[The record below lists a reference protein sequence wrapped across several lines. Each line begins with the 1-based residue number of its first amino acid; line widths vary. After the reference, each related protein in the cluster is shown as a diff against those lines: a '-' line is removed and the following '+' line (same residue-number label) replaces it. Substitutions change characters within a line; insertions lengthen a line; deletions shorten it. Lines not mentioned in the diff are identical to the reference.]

1 MQIGTKKKIFIAI
14 SMMAL
19 TAALYGYMEYTR
31 DNKDLIY
38 AKADHVTWVNEFIN
52 EFEEDEKAANE
63 KFIDKIIAVNGA
75 VKDVVKDD
83 DEFYTIVLG
92 DGSSRSSVRCSMD
105 ADHQS
110 EAALLKLQSNVTIKG
125 VCTGFN
131 ADDLLGSD
139 VILNRCVIE
148 KGRSE

>member
-1 MQIGTKKKIFIAI
+1 MQTITRKKVFVAI
-14 SMMAL
+14 SLMAL
-19 TAALYGYMEYTR
+19 TAGLYGYMEYTR

-38 AKADHVTWVNEFIN
+38 AKADHVTRVHEFVN
-52 EFEEDEKAANE
+52 EFEEDEKEANE
-63 KFIDKIIAVNGA
+63 KFIDKIIAVNGS

-92 DGSSRSSVRCSMD
+92 DGSGTSSVRCSMD
-105 ADHQS
+105 ADHQL
-110 EAALLKLQSNVTIKG
+110 EAVLLKLRSNVTIKG

-139 VILNRCVIE
+139 VILNRCVIQ
-148 KGRSE
+148 KGGSE